1 MGDTITCT
9 ECGDEVESMAELE
22 ESHRHEVPEFD
33 EDEDGGFHLY
43 GNRDLFLCKNCK
55 NPLGIRRD

>member
-1 MGDTITCT
+1 
-9 ECGDEVESMAELE
+9 MAELE